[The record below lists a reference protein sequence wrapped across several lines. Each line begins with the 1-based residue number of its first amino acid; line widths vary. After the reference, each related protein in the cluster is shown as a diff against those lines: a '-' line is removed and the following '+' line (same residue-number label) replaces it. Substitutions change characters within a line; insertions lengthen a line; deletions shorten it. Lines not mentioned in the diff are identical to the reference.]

1 MFASICIGFK
11 GDGMTA
17 ATQEKMEFQTEVK
30 QLLNLMIHS
39 LYSNK
44 EIFLRELISNS
55 SDAIDKARYES
66 LTRIESLGED
76 KTFRIKV
83 SADKEKSILRISDNG
98 VGMTRAEL
106 IQNIGTIAS
115 SGTKKFVEKLSGDQ
129 KKDMSLIGQFGVG
142 FYSVFMVADKV
153 VLTTRRLGSSE
164 PAMRWESTGDGTFTL
179 EESDKQDRG
188 TDLEIHIKPEEKEFL
203 EDFRIRSIIR
213 KYSEYISHPIQLT
226 DADGKE
232 EILNDKPPIWRRSK
246 SDINK
251 EQYEEFFKHLTYD
264 EEPPLAWTHN
274 QVEGALEYTTLLYIP
289 GKAGFD
295 LYNPEKSNGLNL
307 YVKRIFIMNDCKE
320 LLPTYLRFVRGIV
333 DSEDLPLN
341 VSREILQKNAV
352 IQKINKAATKKVLQV
367 LETMAKEEKDKY
379 QKFWKE
385 FGNVVKEGFHMNWEN
400 LDELKRLIRFQSS
413 KTAEGEFVGLEEYV
427 IRMKAEQKDI
437 YYISGESR
445 AAVENSPHLE
455 VFKAKEIEVLYLID
469 PIDEWVV
476 QSLADF
482 DGKKLLNVAKGDLD
496 LGDLSKEEKKT
507 KKAAEGKYKDFMKD
521 FEDKTGGLLKEV
533 RVTSRLKES
542 PCCLVADE
550 TDMGA
555 NMERILKMANQ
566 SVTASKRILEINPD
580 HAIMQGL
587 QKMFAADPANPK
599 LKDWYGLLVDQSL
612 LAEGSEIKDPAG
624 YVSKVNAFLADMLA
638 KG

>member
-1 MFASICIGFK
+1 
-11 GDGMTA
+11 MTA
-17 ATQEKMEFQTEVK
+17 ATQEKMEFQAEVK

-66 LTRIESLGED
+66 LTSIESLGED

-83 SADKEKSILRISDNG
+83 SADKENRILRISDNG
-98 VGMTRAEL
+98 VGMTRQEL

-115 SGTKKFVEKLSGDQ
+115 SGTKKFVEQLSGDQ

-153 VLTTRRLGSSE
+153 ILTTKRLGSDE
-164 PAMRWESTGDGTFTL
+164 PAMRWESAGDGAYTL
-179 EESDKQDRG
+179 EEADKKDRG
-188 TDLEIHIKPEEKEFL
+188 TELEIHIKEDEKEFL
-203 EDFRIRSIIR
+203 EDYRIRSIIR
-213 KYSEYISHPIQLT
+213 KYSEYITHPISLLT
-226 DADGKE
+226 TAGKDGDKEGGEAKE

-246 SDINK
+246 SDITK
-251 EQYEEFFKHLTYD
+251 EQYEEFYKHLSFD
-264 EEPPLAWTHN
+264 EEAPLAWTHN

-289 GKAGFD
+289 GKAPFD

-320 LLPTYLRFVRGIV
+320 LLPAYLRFARGIV

-352 IQKINKAATKKVLQV
+352 IQKINKAATKKVLQL

-400 LDELKRLIRFQSS
+400 LDELKRLIRFESN
-413 KTAEGEFVGLEEYV
+413 KTAAGEYVGLEEYV
-427 IRMKAEQKDI
+427 VRMKAEQKDI

-445 AAVENSPHLE
+445 ASVEHSPHLE
-455 VFKAKEIEVLYLID
+455 VFKSKDIEVLYLID

-496 LGDLSKEEKKT
+496 LGELSKEEKKSQ
-507 KKAAEGKYKDFMKD
+507 KQAEGKYKKFMKD
-521 FEDKTGGLLKEV
+521 FEEKTGDMLKEV
-533 RVTSRLKES
+533 RVTTRLTES

-566 SVTASKRILEINPD
+566 KVTASKRILEINPD

-587 QKMFAADPANPK
+587 QKMYDADAANPK
-599 LKDWYGLLVDQSL
+599 LKEWYGLLVDQAL

-624 YVSKVNAFLADMLA
+624 YVAKVNGFLTDVLA

>member
-1 MFASICIGFK
+1 
-11 GDGMTA
+11 MTA
-17 ATQEKMEFQTEVK
+17 ATQEKMEFQAEVK

-66 LTRIESLGED
+66 LTQIEMLGDD

-83 SADKEKSILRISDNG
+83 SADAENKILRISDNG
-98 VGMTRAEL
+98 VGMTRQEL

-115 SGTKKFVEKLSGDQ
+115 SGTKKFVEQLSGDQ

-153 VLTTRRLGSSE
+153 VLTTKRMGSDE
-164 PAMRWESTGDGTFTL
+164 PAMRWESTGDGAYTL
-179 EESDKQDRG
+179 EEVEKKDRG
-188 TDLEIHIKPEEKEFL
+188 TELEIHIKDDEKEFL
-203 EDFRIRSIIR
+203 EDYRIRSIIR
-213 KYSEYISHPIQLT
+213 KYSEYITHPIALT
-226 DADGKE
+226 DKEGKE
-232 EILNDKPPIWRRSK
+232 EILNGKPPIWKRSK
-246 SDINK
+246 SEIGK
-251 EQYEEFFKHLTYD
+251 EQYEEFYKHISFD

-289 GKAGFD
+289 GKAPFD

-307 YVKRIFIMNDCKE
+307 YVKRIFIMSDCKE
-320 LLPTYLRFVRGIV
+320 LLPTYLRFARGIV

-352 IQKINKAATKKVLQV
+352 IQKINKAATKKVLQL

-385 FGNVVKEGFHMNWEN
+385 FGNVMKEGFHMNWEN
-400 LDELKRLIRFQSS
+400 LDELKRLIRFESN
-413 KTAEGEFVGLEEYV
+413 KTAAGEYVGLEEYV
-427 IRMKAEQKDI
+427 VRMKAEQKDI
-437 YYISGESR
+437 YYISGETR
-445 AAVENSPHLE
+445 ASVEHSPHLE
-455 VFKAKEIEVLYLID
+455 VFKSKDIEVLYLID

-496 LGDLSKEEKKT
+496 LGELSKEEKKSQ
-507 KKAAEGKYKDFMKD
+507 KQAEGKYKKFMKD
-521 FEDKTGGLLKEV
+521 FEEKTGDLLKEV
-533 RVTSRLKES
+533 RVTTRLKES

-566 SVTASKRILEINPD
+566 KVTASKRILEINPD
-580 HAIMQGL
+580 HAIMQSL
-587 QKMFAADPANPK
+587 QKMYDADAANPK
-599 LKDWYGLLVDQSL
+599 LKDWYGLLVDQAL

-624 YVSKVNAFLADMLA
+624 YVSRVNGFLADMLA

>member
-1 MFASICIGFK
+1 
-11 GDGMTA
+11 MTA
-17 ATQEKMEFQTEVK
+17 ATQEKMEFQAEVK

-39 LYSNK
+39 MYSNK

-66 LTRIESLGED
+66 LTRIEVLGED

-83 SADKEKSILRISDNG
+83 SADKEGKILRISDNG
-98 VGMTRAEL
+98 VGMTRQEI

-115 SGTKKFVEKLSGDQ
+115 SGTKKFVEQLSGDQ

-153 VLTTRRLGSSE
+153 VLTTKRLGSDE
-164 PAMRWESTGDGTFTL
+164 PAMRWESAGDGSYTL
-179 EESDKQDRG
+179 EEAEKQDRG
-188 TDLEIHIKPEEKEFL
+188 TELEIHIKEDEKEFL
-203 EDFRIRSIIR
+203 EDYRIRSIIR
-213 KYSEYISHPIQLT
+213 KYSEYITHPITLVT
-226 DADGKE
+226 TPDAENKEAKE
-232 EILNDKPPIWRRSK
+232 EVLNDKPPIWRRSK
-246 SDINK
+246 SDITK
-251 EQYEEFFKHLTYD
+251 EQYEEFYKHLSYD
-264 EEPPLAWTHN
+264 EDTPLAWTHN

-289 GKAGFD
+289 GKAPFD

-307 YVKRIFIMNDCKE
+307 YVKRVFIMNDCKE
-320 LLPTYLRFVRGIV
+320 LLPSYLRFARGIV

-352 IQKINKAATKKVLQV
+352 IQKINKAATKKVLQL
-367 LETMAKEEKDKY
+367 LETMSKEEKDKY

-385 FGNVVKEGFHMNWEN
+385 FGNVIKEGFHMNWEN
-400 LDELKRLIRFQSS
+400 LDELKRLIRFESN
-413 KTAEGEFVGLEEYV
+413 KTAAGEYVGLEEYV
-427 IRMKAEQKDI
+427 VRMKAEQKDI
-437 YYISGESR
+437 YYISGETR
-445 AAVENSPHLE
+445 GAVEHSPHLE
-455 VFKAKEIEVLYLID
+455 VFKSKDIEVLYLID

-496 LGDLSKEEKKT
+496 LGELTKEEKKSQ
-507 KKAAEGKYKDFMKD
+507 KQAEGKYKKFMKD
-521 FEDKTGGLLKEV
+521 FEEKTGDLLKEV
-533 RVTSRLKES
+533 RVTTRLTES

-566 SVTASKRILEINPD
+566 KVTASKRILEINPD
-580 HAIMQGL
+580 HAIMQSL
-587 QKMFAADPANPK
+587 RKMYDADPANPK
-599 LKDWYGLLVDQSL
+599 LKDWYGLLVDQAL

-624 YVSKVNAFLADMLA
+624 YVSKVNGFLTDMLA

>member
-1 MFASICIGFK
+1 
-11 GDGMTA
+11 MTA
-17 ATQEKMEFQTEVK
+17 ATQEKMEFQAEVK

-44 EIFLRELISNS
+44 EIFLRELVSNS

-66 LTRIESLGED
+66 LTSIESLGED

-83 SADKEKSILRISDNG
+83 SADKDKSILRISDNG
-98 VGMTRAEL
+98 VGMTRQEI

-115 SGTKKFVEKLSGDQ
+115 SGTKKFVEQLSGDQ

-153 VLTTRRLGSSE
+153 ILTTKRLGAAE
-164 PAMRWESTGDGTFTL
+164 PAMRWESTGDGSYTL
-179 EESDKQDRG
+179 EEADKQDRG
-188 TDLEIHIKPEEKEFL
+188 TELEIHIKEDEKEFL
-203 EDFRIRSIIR
+203 EDYRIRSIIR
-213 KYSEYISHPIQLT
+213 KYSEYITHPIYLA
-226 DADGKE
+226 DKDGKE
-232 EILNDKPPIWRRSK
+232 EVLNDKAPIWRRSK
-246 SDINK
+246 SDVTK
-251 EQYEEFFKHLTYD
+251 EQYGEFYKHISFD
-264 EEPPLAWTHN
+264 EEEPLAWTHN

-289 GKAGFD
+289 GKAPFD
-295 LYNPEKSNGLNL
+295 LYNPEKSNGLSL
-307 YVKRIFIMNDCKE
+307 YVKRIFIMNDAKE
-320 LLPTYLRFVRGIV
+320 LLPGYLRFVRGVV

-352 IQKINKAATKKVLQV
+352 IQKINKAATKKVLQL

-385 FGNVVKEGFHMNWEN
+385 FGNVMKEGFHMNWEN
-400 LDELKRLIRFQSS
+400 LDELKRLIRFESN
-413 KTAEGEFVGLEEYV
+413 KTAAGEYVGLEDYV

-445 AAVENSPHLE
+445 AAVEHSPHLE

-496 LGDLSKEEKKT
+496 LGELTKEEKKSQ
-507 KKAAEGKYKDFMKD
+507 KQAEGKYKDFMKD
-521 FEDKTGGLLKEV
+521 FEEKTGDLLKEV
-533 RVTSRLKES
+533 RVTTRLKES

-550 TDMGA
+550 SDMGA

-566 SVTASKRILEINPD
+566 KVTASKRILEINPD

-587 QKMFAADPANPK
+587 QKMYAADPANPR
-599 LKDWYGLLVDQSL
+599 LKDWYQLMVDQAL

-624 YVSKVNAFLADMLA
+624 YVAKVNTFLTDMLA
-638 KG
+638 KA

>member
-1 MFASICIGFK
+1 
-11 GDGMTA
+11 MTA
-17 ATQEKMEFQTEVK
+17 ATQEKMEFQAEVK

-66 LTRIESLGED
+66 LTRIDMLGED

-83 SADKEKSILRISDNG
+83 SADAENRILRISDNG
-98 VGMTRAEL
+98 VGMTRQEL

-115 SGTKKFVEKLSGDQ
+115 SGTKKFVEQLSGDQ

-153 VLTTRRLGSSE
+153 VLTTKRLGSDE
-164 PAMRWESTGDGTFTL
+164 PAIRWESAGDGAYTL
-179 EESDKQDRG
+179 EESDKKDRG
-188 TDLEIHIKPEEKEFL
+188 TELEIHIKEDEKEFL
-203 EDFRIRSIIR
+203 EDYRIRSIIR
-213 KYSEYISHPIQLT
+213 KYSEYITHPIALV
-226 DADGKE
+226 DKDGKE
-232 EILNDKPPIWRRSK
+232 EILNDKPPIWKRSK
-246 SDINK
+246 SEITK
-251 EQYEEFFKHLTYD
+251 EQYEEFYKHISFD
-264 EEPPLAWTHN
+264 DEPPLAWTHN

-289 GKAGFD
+289 GKAPFD

-320 LLPTYLRFVRGIV
+320 LLPTYLRFARGIV

-352 IQKINKAATKKVLQV
+352 IQKINKAATKKVLQL
-367 LETMAKEEKDKY
+367 LETMAKEDKEKY

-385 FGNVVKEGFHMNWEN
+385 FGNVMKEGFHMNWEN
-400 LDELKRLIRFQSS
+400 LDELKRLIRFESD
-413 KTAEGEFVGLEEYV
+413 KTPAGAYVGLEEYV
-427 IRMKAEQKDI
+427 TRMKAEQKDI

-445 AAVENSPHLE
+445 ASVEHSPHLE
-455 VFKAKEIEVLYLID
+455 VFKSKDIEVLYLID

-496 LGDLSKEEKKT
+496 LGELSKEEKKSQ
-507 KKAAEGKYKDFMKD
+507 KQAEGKYKKFMKD
-521 FEDKTGGLLKEV
+521 FEEKTGDLLKEV
-533 RVTSRLKES
+533 RVTTRLKES

-566 SVTASKRILEINPD
+566 KVTASKRILEINPD
-580 HAIMQGL
+580 HPIMQSL
-587 QKMFAADPANPK
+587 QKMYDADAANPK
-599 LKDWYGLLVDQSL
+599 LKDWYGLLVDQAL

-624 YVSKVNAFLADMLA
+624 YVSRVNGFLADTLA

>member
-1 MFASICIGFK
+1 
-11 GDGMTA
+11 MTA
-17 ATQEKMEFQTEVK
+17 ATQEKMEFQAEVK

-44 EIFLRELISNS
+44 EIFLRELISNA

-66 LTRIESLGED
+66 LTRIEVLGED

-83 SADKEKSILRISDNG
+83 SADKENKILRISDNG
-98 VGMTRAEL
+98 VGMTRQEI

-115 SGTKKFVEKLSGDQ
+115 SGTKKFVEQLSGDQ

-153 VLTTRRLGSSE
+153 VLTTKRLGSDE
-164 PAMRWESTGDGTFTL
+164 PAMRWESAGDGSYTL
-179 EESDKQDRG
+179 EEADKKDRG
-188 TDLEIHIKPEEKEFL
+188 TELEIHVKDEEKEFL
-203 EDFRIRSIIR
+203 EDYRIRSIIR
-213 KYSEYISHPIQLT
+213 KYSEYITHPISLAT
-226 DADGKE
+226 APDKDGKE
-232 EILNDKPPIWRRSK
+232 PKEEVLNDKPPIWRRSK
-246 SDINK
+246 SDIAK
-251 EQYEEFFKHLTYD
+251 EQYEEFYKHLSYD
-264 EEPPLAWTHN
+264 EEAPLAWTHN

-289 GKAGFD
+289 AKAPFD

-307 YVKRIFIMNDCKE
+307 YVKRVFIMNDCKE
-320 LLPTYLRFVRGIV
+320 LLPSYLRFARGIV

-352 IQKINKAATKKVLQV
+352 IQKINKAATKKVLQL
-367 LETMAKEEKDKY
+367 LETMSKEEKDKY
-379 QKFWKE
+379 RKFWKE

-400 LDELKRLIRFQSS
+400 LDELKRLIRFESN
-413 KTAEGEFVGLEEYV
+413 KTAAGEYVGLEEYV
-427 IRMKAEQKDI
+427 IRMKAEQKDV

-445 AAVENSPHLE
+445 SAVEHSPHLE
-455 VFKAKEIEVLYLID
+455 VFKSKDIEVLYLID

-476 QSLADF
+476 QSLGDF

-496 LGDLSKEEKKT
+496 LGELSKEEKKSQ
-507 KKAAEGKYKDFMKD
+507 KEAEGTYKKFMKD
-521 FEDKTGGLLKEV
+521 FEEKTGDLLKEV
-533 RVTSRLKES
+533 RVTTRLKES

-550 TDMGA
+550 SDMGA

-566 SVTASKRILEINPD
+566 KVTASKRILEINPD
-580 HAIMQGL
+580 HAIMQSL
-587 QKMFAADPANPK
+587 RKMYDADPANPK
-599 LKDWYGLLVDQSL
+599 LKDWYGLLVDQAL

-624 YVSKVNAFLADMLA
+624 YVSKVNGFLADVLA
-638 KG
+638 KA